1 MASASC
7 FLRTLSLKW
16 SRNDDR
22 VVGKKQQFW
31 CVTNKKC
38 PKLMSEFSEIIFF
51 SSQLFFRCTT
61 SWSLNS
67 FLVAIQDK
75 TSLTWLQ
82 NSMGNTKQLTIII
95 DTKIRFLRVA
105 HDELQNFLAA
115 EEEQSGLYAMLIM
128 QFPRK
133 SHRNNINCSNTVFLD
148 HLKKTVRWRL
158 WKDAPI
164 LRQTVIDFSD
174 DKMYHQNSRFLP
186 FSCNLKNAT
195 FFSHF

>member
-61 SWSLNS
+61 SWSLKFIFGCND
-67 FLVAIQDK
+67 QDK

-115 EEEQSGLYAMLIM
+115 EEELKRPL
-128 QFPRK
+128 
-133 SHRNNINCSNTVFLD
+133 RNAHHAIST
-148 HLKKTVRWRL
+148 KI
-158 WKDAPI
+158 AS
-164 LRQTVIDFSD
+164 QQ
-174 DKMYHQNSRFLP
+174 HQLFKHSIFRP
-186 FSCNLKNAT
+186 FKENG
-195 FFSHF
+195 

>member
-115 EEEQSGLYAMLIM
+115 EEELKRPL
-128 QFPRK
+128 
-133 SHRNNINCSNTVFLD
+133 RNAHHAIST
-148 HLKKTVRWRL
+148 KI
-158 WKDAPI
+158 AS
-164 LRQTVIDFSD
+164 QQ
-174 DKMYHQNSRFLP
+174 HQKLFKHSIFRP
-186 FSCNLKNAT
+186 FKENG
-195 FFSHF
+195 